1 MILNLISAAYIS
13 FLWAKTLPHAGRQL
27 LSLLTLQEYN
37 AHAPG
42 TSLGYQSI
50 ELASISILYFIHTKL
65 KYSGLNFQTYCVL
78 SYIRVILKICQN
90 WILAI
95 EKNTTALDS
104 KLYYE

>member
-27 LSLLTLQEYN
+27 PSLLTLQEYN

-50 ELASISILYFIHTKL
+50 ELASTSILWSIIFISK
-65 KYSGLNFQTYCVL
+65 GLL
-78 SYIRVILKICQN
+78 SN
-90 WILAI
+90 
-95 EKNTTALDS
+95 
-104 KLYYE
+104 